1 MKRNVFEWICGTMT
15 DATSAIVLTHNI
27 DFLFLQSIVR
37 PRLRKC
43 GNPKLTI
50 FADAG
55 CATGSYRQQ
64 HFALDGLGRH
74 YRVVPVVLGSG
85 RRFHPKAI
93 LLAGPS
99 KAALAVGSGNVTH
112 GGWSANHEIWATYE
126 SDDGLPAISA
136 FRNYL
141 DTVLSLIPQSD
152 RISEEA
158 LSAFDDSAN
167 SWATE
172 LPKPAGLHGTPSD
185 RPLLDRIIGL
195 AGDDVRQITVCAPY
209 YDPAGKALAELA
221 LRTTAPIRT
230 LLQRSHVGLS
240 ASAASALPPN
250 VQLISI
256 DTEPARFIHAK
267 LYGFH
272 RSHSTLLVAG
282 SANMSRAALMADR
295 TWGNAEL
302 VAVQETSQ
310 KQFDELLA
318 DLTIL
323 DQAPN
328 LPERP
333 PLDEW
338 EFPTEPVRI
347 LTARFVDGT
356 LEIAFKSDETI
367 KDLTVEMDNR
377 TRKQCSDHQ
386 NKGTARILLNSCPG
400 SIRLHCTFH
409 SGLTVSSEPAWV
421 DDEES
426 LGISVPERRIAA
438 KLEEMEASESGSLSA
453 NGLFEILQLL
463 HQHLQQPMKR
473 TAPAFVGGKDRA
485 PAPRSYTV
493 EDVFSDSFG
502 RPRGTP
508 VAALTGGFRESDF
521 LRAFTAYF
529 TVTSAEKPGRKG
541 EPPPPSQTGDESAD
555 GSEPQEIGDAKA
567 KEEIEQQHAAR
578 RRAEEGTRLRRR
590 LIRALNNVASAM
602 SSENFFAGR
611 TPQRLGAGIAATA
624 LLLRKGLIDQ
634 IIFEDDFASITE
646 RLWSVLFF
654 GSKGEPSV
662 LKKHLAS
669 YSTGSS
675 ASVGAAIASPRLTA
689 ALTLWCFPDWD
700 RKSTDAIRFRF
711 AAMILAAKLPWL
723 ITGGTV
729 EEITGE
735 LCRLSRAL
743 SKGIE
748 FESLLLAWK
757 RWVQSGVAFGEF
769 EHAAR
774 TWTSKD
780 LAGAVTSKQVKSGE
794 LLWQDGELCV
804 ADDCRDPT
812 KVTVLPLKGGAP
824 RKFARSWLVPAL
836 ALLQDS
842 NLLKLHEGVRRLL
855 LSILAEFP
863 PACADTVDHGKAAWP

>member
-55 CATGSYRQQ
+55 CATASYRQQ

-93 LLAGPS
+93 LLTGPS

-112 GGWSANHEIWATYE
+112 GGWSANHEIWATYK
-126 SDDGLPAISA
+126 SDDDGPPAISA

-152 RISEEA
+152 SISEEV
-158 LSAFDDSAN
+158 LSAFDDSSN
-167 SWATE
+167 SWAAA
-172 LPKPAGLHGTPSD
+172 LPEPAGLHGTPSD

-195 AGDDVRQITVCAPY
+195 AGDDVRQVTVCAPY

-221 LRTTAPIRT
+221 LRATAPIRT
-230 LLQRSHVGLS
+230 LLQRNHVGLS

-272 RSHSTLLVAG
+272 RSHTTLLVAG

-302 VAVQETSQ
+302 VAVQEISQ
-310 KQFDELLA
+310 ERSDELLA

-323 DQAPN
+323 DQPPN
-328 LPERP
+328 LPEMP
-333 PLDEW
+333 PSDEW

-356 LEIAFKSDETI
+356 LEIAFKSNETI
-367 KDLTVEMDNR
+367 KDLAIEMDNR

-386 NKGTARILLNSCPG
+386 NKGTARILLNSCPR

-426 LGISVPERRIAA
+426 LGISVTERRIVA
-438 KLEEMEASESGSLSA
+438 KLMEASESGSLSA
-453 NGLFEILQLL
+453 SGLFEILQLL
-463 HQHLQQPMKR
+463 HQHLQQPTKR
-473 TAPAFVGGKDRA
+473 TAPSFVGGKDRP
-485 PAPRSYTV
+485 PAPRSYSV

-502 RPRGTP
+502 RPRGDP
-508 VAALTGGFRESDF
+508 VAVLTGGFRESDF
-521 LRAFTAYF
+521 LRAFVAYF
-529 TVTSAEKPGRKG
+529 TVTSAEKPDREG
-541 EPPPPSQTGDESAD
+541 EPPESSQTGDEPAD

-578 RRAEEGTRLRRR
+578 RRAKEDVRLRNR
-590 LIRALNNVASAM
+590 LIKALNNVASAM
-602 SSENFFAGR
+602 SSEDFFAGR
-611 TPQRLGAGIAATA
+611 TPQRLGADIAATA
-624 LLLRKGLIDQ
+624 LLLRKGLVDQ
-634 IIFEDDFASITE
+634 IIFEDDFASITK

-662 LKKHLAS
+662 LQKHLAA
-669 YSTGSS
+669 YSTESS
-675 ASVGAAIASPRLTA
+675 ASVEAAITSPRLTA

-700 RKSTDAIRFRF
+700 RKSTDAIQFRF

-735 LCRLSRAL
+735 LRRLSRAL
-743 SKGIE
+743 SKGVE
-748 FESLLLAWK
+748 FEQLFLAWK
-757 RWVQSGVAFGEF
+757 SWVQAGVAFREF
-769 EHAAR
+769 EHAAS

-780 LAGAVTSKQVKSGE
+780 LAAAFTGNQVKSGE

-824 RKFARSWLVPAL
+824 RKFAESWLSTSTGSVAGFESFE
-836 ALLQDS
+836 A
-842 NLLKLHEGVRRLL
+842 
-855 LSILAEFP
+855 
-863 PACADTVDHGKAAWP
+863 T

>member
-64 HFALDGLGRH
+64 RFALDGLGRH
-74 YRVVPVVLGSG
+74 YRVVPVVLESG

-310 KQFDELLA
+310 EQFDELLA

-338 EFPTEPVRI
+338 EFPTEPIRI

-367 KDLTVEMDNR
+367 KDFTVEVDNSLTVKLLVLVRPHFPSRLIDR
-377 TRKQCSDHQ
+377 FHQ
-386 NKGTARILLNSCPG
+386 IPDRIPVEAPQEVPLRGRRRHLAGPQRVQIHRVPASSLHVLQAATARHDVVNQIEHMIRFPVRQMPLQHLHPLVDGFGQFQLLDQQLDHTQPPAVHGSD
-400 SIRLHCTFH
+400 SIRNLIMDVTRRPF
-409 SGLTVSSEPAWV
+409 SGIQLRSNRS
-421 DDEES
+421 
-426 LGISVPERRIAA
+426 
-438 KLEEMEASESGSLSA
+438 SLS
-453 NGLFEILQLL
+453 
-463 HQHLQQPMKR
+463 
-473 TAPAFVGGKDRA
+473 DC
-485 PAPRSYTV
+485 
-493 EDVFSDSFG
+493 
-502 RPRGTP
+502 
-508 VAALTGGFRESDF
+508 
-521 LRAFTAYF
+521 
-529 TVTSAEKPGRKG
+529 
-541 EPPPPSQTGDESAD
+541 
-555 GSEPQEIGDAKA
+555 
-567 KEEIEQQHAAR
+567 
-578 RRAEEGTRLRRR
+578 RLRR
-590 LIRALNNVASAM
+590 I
-602 SSENFFAGR
+602 
-611 TPQRLGAGIAATA
+611 
-624 LLLRKGLIDQ
+624 
-634 IIFEDDFASITE
+634 SI
-646 RLWSVLFF
+646 SF
-654 GSKGEPSV
+654 GF
-662 LKKHLAS
+662 
-669 YSTGSS
+669 T
-675 ASVGAAIASPRLTA
+675 
-689 ALTLWCFPDWD
+689 
-700 RKSTDAIRFRF
+700 
-711 AAMILAAKLPWL
+711 
-723 ITGGTV
+723 
-729 EEITGE
+729 
-735 LCRLSRAL
+735 
-743 SKGIE
+743 
-748 FESLLLAWK
+748 
-757 RWVQSGVAFGEF
+757 
-769 EHAAR
+769 
-774 TWTSKD
+774 
-780 LAGAVTSKQVKSGE
+780 
-794 LLWQDGELCV
+794 
-804 ADDCRDPT
+804 
-812 KVTVLPLKGGAP
+812 
-824 RKFARSWLVPAL
+824 
-836 ALLQDS
+836 
-842 NLLKLHEGVRRLL
+842 
-855 LSILAEFP
+855 
-863 PACADTVDHGKAAWP
+863 

>member
-15 DATSAIVLTHNI
+15 DTTSAIVLTHNI

-50 FADAG
+50 FADSG

-64 HFALDGLGRH
+64 HFAIDGLGRH
-74 YRVVPVVLGSG
+74 YRVVPVELGSG

-112 GGWSANHEIWATYE
+112 GGWSANHEVWATYE
-126 SDDGLPAISA
+126 SDDDGLPAISA

-152 RISEEA
+152 SISEEV
-158 LSAFDDSAN
+158 LSAFDDSTNA
-167 SWATE
+167 WATV
-172 LPKPAGLHGTPSD
+172 LPEPAGLYGTPAD

-195 AGDDVRQITVCAPY
+195 AGGDVRQVTVCAPY

-221 LRTTAPIRT
+221 RRTTAPIRT

-267 LYGFH
+267 LYGFNH
-272 RSHSTLLVAG
+272 SHSTLLVAG
-282 SANMSRAALMADR
+282 SANMSRVALMSDR

-302 VAVQETSQ
+302 VAVQEISQ
-310 KQFDELLA
+310 EQTDELLA
-318 DLTIL
+318 DLMIL

-328 LPERP
+328 LPEIP
-333 PLDEW
+333 SSDEW
-338 EFPTEPVRI
+338 EFPTKPVRI
-347 LTARFVDGT
+347 LMARFVDGI

-367 KDLTVEMDNR
+367 KDLAVEMDNR

-386 NKGTARILLNSCPG
+386 NKGTARIPLNSCPR

-409 SGLTVSSEPAWV
+409 SGLTVLSEPAWV

-426 LGISVPERRIAA
+426 LGISVTERRITA
-438 KLEEMEASESGSLSA
+438 KLMEASESGSLSA

-463 HQHLQQPMKR
+463 HHHLQQPTKR
-473 TAPAFVGGKDRA
+473 TAPSFVKGKDRT
-485 PAPRSYTV
+485 PAPRSYSV
-493 EDVFSDSFG
+493 EDIFSDSFG
-502 RPRGTP
+502 RPKSDP
-508 VAALTGGFRESDF
+508 VAALTGGFHESNF
-521 LRAFTAYF
+521 FRVFAAYF
-529 TVTSAEKPGRKG
+529 TVTSAEKPCHEG
-541 EPPPPSQTGDESAD
+541 EPPTSQIGDELAD
-555 GSEPQEIGDAKA
+555 GTEPQEIGNAKT

-578 RRAEEGTRLRRR
+578 RRTEEGTRLRTR
-590 LIRALNNVASAM
+590 LIRVLNNVASAM
-602 SSENFFAGR
+602 SSKAFFAGR
-611 TPQRLGAGIAATA
+611 TPQRLGADIAATA
-624 LLLRKGLIDQ
+624 LLLRKGLVDR
-634 IIFEDDFASITE
+634 IIFEDDFASITN

-654 GSKGEPSV
+654 GSKDEPSV
-662 LKKHLAS
+662 IQKHLAS
-669 YSTGSS
+669 YSTESS

-700 RKSTDAIRFRF
+700 RKSTDAIQFRFR
-711 AAMILAAKLPWL
+711 AMILAAELPWL
-723 ITGGTV
+723 ITGGTD

-735 LCRLSRAL
+735 LRRLSRAL
-743 SKGIE
+743 SKGVE
-748 FESLLLAWK
+748 FESLFLAWK
-757 RWVQSGVAFGEF
+757 SWGQAGVAFGEF
-769 EHAAR
+769 EHAASA
-774 TWTSKD
+774 WTSKD
-780 LAGAVTSKQVKSGE
+780 LAEACADNQVRSGE
-794 LLWQDGELCV
+794 LLWQASELFV

-824 RKFARSWLVPAL
+824 RKFARSWLVPVP
-836 ALLQDS
+836 ALLKDP
-842 NLLKLHEGVRRLL
+842 NLLRIHEGARRLL
-855 LSILAEFP
+855 LSILAEV
-863 PACADTVDHGKAAWP
+863 AGV